1 MGSTDKADDGAGGER
16 SRITRLVAAGTT
28 LQAIGQRVLDGL
40 LPPRCAACGQEI
52 ESGQGLCAGCW
63 GRLTFIDAPHC
74 ACCGLP
80 FDFEISGT
88 TLCGAC
94 LADPPPF
101 DRARAALVYDDHS
114 RSLILGF
121 KHGDR
126 TDRAG
131 VLGRLMAR
139 LLAGLDAPV
148 DVVVPVP
155 LHRWRLWRR
164 RYNQSALLAQAIADA
179 AEGVYRHD
187 ALVRTR
193 ATPSQA
199 RRNARERRQNVRG
212 AFKVE
217 PRAVPALAGRHVLL
231 VDDVMTTGATVRE
244 CARVLKQSGAAE
256 VSVLVIARAVL
267 PVRVG

>member
-1 MGSTDKADDGAGGER
+1 M
-16 SRITRLVAAGTT
+16 IRLAVAGTT
-28 LQAIGQRVLDGL
+28 LQAIGQRLLDGL

-131 VLGRLMAR
+131 VLGRLIAR

-148 DVVVPVP
+148 DLVVPVP

-179 AEGVYRHD
+179 ADGVYRHD
-187 ALVRTR
+187 ALERMR

-199 RRNARERRQNVRG
+199 GRNAKERRRNVRG
-212 AFKVE
+212 AFKVA
-217 PRAVPALAGRHVLL
+217 PRVASDLTGRHVLL

-244 CARVLKQSGAAE
+244 CARVLKRAGAAE
-256 VSVLVIARAVL
+256 VSVLVVARAVL
-267 PVRVG
+267 PSRVD

>member
-1 MGSTDKADDGAGGER
+1 MGSTDKADDGAR
-16 SRITRLVAAGTT
+16 DDRLRRVRLAAAGSAV
-28 LQAIGQRVLDGL
+28 QSIGQRVLDGL

-63 GRLTFIDAPHC
+63 GRLTFIDAPYC
-74 ACCGLP
+74 VCCGLP

-88 TLCGAC
+88 TLCGPC

-101 DRARAALVYDDHS
+101 DRARAALFYDDYS

-131 VLGRLMAR
+131 VLGRLMTR
-139 LLAGLDAPV
+139 LLASLDASV
-148 DVVVPVP
+148 DFVVPVP

-164 RYNQSALLAQAIADA
+164 RYNQSALLAQTLARASDST
-179 AEGVYRHD
+179 YRPD
-187 ALVRTR
+187 MLVRTR

-199 RRNARERRQNVRG
+199 GRNARDRRQNVRG
-212 AFKVE
+212 AFRIASQAKS
-217 PRAVPALAGRHVLL
+217 ALTGRHVLL

-244 CARVLKQSGAAE
+244 CARVLKRSGAGR
-256 VSVLVIARAVL
+256 VSVLVVARAVL
-267 PVRVG
+267 PARVD